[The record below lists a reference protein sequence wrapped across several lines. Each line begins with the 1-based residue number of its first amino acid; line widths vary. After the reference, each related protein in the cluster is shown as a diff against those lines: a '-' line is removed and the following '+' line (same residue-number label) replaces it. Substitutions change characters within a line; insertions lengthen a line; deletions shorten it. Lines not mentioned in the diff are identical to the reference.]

1 MEELELKQLSE
12 RVFEAAKTAGRFI
25 LGERKIF
32 NPTSIEY
39 KGKNDLVS
47 YVDKTA
53 EKMLVEELQLIL
65 PDSGFITEE
74 NTVGKTDKPYTWI
87 IDPLDGTTNFAHAI
101 PCFCVSIALVKDNQP
116 ILGVIYEMNL
126 DECFYAWKGG
136 GAYLNGKSIKVSE
149 VKKLKDSLIATGFAV
164 SEYSHL
170 KSTLAVFDYCIH
182 NTHGI
187 RRLGSAAADLAYV
200 ACGRFEAFFEFG
212 LQPWDV
218 AAGIIIM
225 QEAGGKVTD
234 MSGGSNFLFGK
245 EIVTGN
251 PYIFDEFLAVLKEK
265 ASMDLP

>member
-1 MEELELKQLSE
+1 MEELELKKVCE
-12 RVFEAAKTAGRFI
+12 RVCEAAKAAGRFI
-25 LGERKIF
+25 LGERKTF
-32 NPTSIEY
+32 ETTSIEY
-39 KGKNDLVS
+39 KGRNDLVS
-47 YVDKTA
+47 YVDKTS
-53 EKMLVEELQLIL
+53 EKMLVEELQRIF
-65 PDSGFITEE
+65 PGAGFITEE
-74 NTVGKTDKPYTWI
+74 NTVSDRDKEYTWI

-101 PCFCVSIALVKDNQP
+101 PCFCVSVGLVKNNKP

-136 GAYLNGKSIKVSE
+136 GAYLNDKPIQVSE
-149 VKKLKDSLIATGFAV
+149 VKQLKDSLIATGFAV

-170 KSTLAVFDYCIH
+170 KSTLSVFDYCIH

-225 QEAGGKVTD
+225 QEAGGKVAD
-234 MSGGSNFLFGK
+234 MKGSNNFLFGK

-251 PYIFDEFLAVLKEK
+251 PYVFDEFLSVLKEK
-265 ASMDLP
+265 M